1 MATTISDEL
10 TSYISDAHSIE
21 EQALAQ
27 LRTAPDIA
35 EGARMRQAFRDHLIE
50 SEDHERSTRWLLE
63 GRDAST
69 SWFKDFVMKVG
80 GKGFILFA
88 KANPDTPG
96 KLLSH
101 AISYEALEEASYLL
115 LATVARDA
123 GDEEVASTA
132 DRIRA
137 QETAMRERLEGCF
150 DEGVEESLKALG
162 DVDLKEQVAKY
173 LADAHAIE
181 EQAIQLLEHASSRND
196 GSLTAAY
203 SAHLA
208 ETRVQAQA
216 VEARLDALGRDPST
230 MKDSLMRMGAINWGT
245 FFEAH
250 PDTPGKLAA
259 FAYAFE
265 YLEIGGYEQLKRTA
279 ARAGDTETAALAG
292 RIAAEERAAAEK
304 LRTLLP
310 EAARLSLAAKGAT
323 R

>member
-1 MATTISDEL
+1 
-10 TSYISDAHSIE
+10 
-21 EQALAQ
+21 
-27 LRTAPDIA
+27 
-35 EGARMRQAFRDHLIE
+35 
-50 SEDHERSTRWLLE
+50 
-63 GRDAST
+63 
-69 SWFKDFVMKVG
+69 VG

-88 KANPDTPG
+88 RANPDTPG

-150 DEGVEESLKALG
+150 DEGVEESLRALG

-181 EQAIQLLEHASSRND
+181 EQAIQLLEHASSRDD

-230 MKDSLMRMGAINWGT
+230 MKHSLMRMGAINWGT